1 MPFYDY
7 QCAKCEHTQEELHP
21 MSGPEEK
28 LVCEKCGSH
37 KMERVVAIPY
47 VKFVGDWQT
56 NQVRGI
62 DKL

>member
-7 QCAKCEHTQEELHP
+7 QCEECKYIQEVLHP
-21 MSGPEEK
+21 MSGPTEK
-28 LVCEKCGSH
+28 VICEKCNSH
-37 KMERVVAIPY
+37 KMARLVSVPY
-47 VKFVGDWQT
+47 VKFVGEWQT

>member
-7 QCAKCEHTQEELHP
+7 QCEECNFVQEVFHA

-28 LVCEKCGSH
+28 IICEKCGSR
-37 KMERVVAIPY
+37 KMVRSISVPY

-56 NQVRGI
+56 NHVRGI
-62 DKL
+62 DKQ